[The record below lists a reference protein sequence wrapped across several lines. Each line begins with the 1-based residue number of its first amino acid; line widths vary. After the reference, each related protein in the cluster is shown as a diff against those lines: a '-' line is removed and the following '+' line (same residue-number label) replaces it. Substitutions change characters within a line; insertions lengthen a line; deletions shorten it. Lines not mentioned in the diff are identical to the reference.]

1 MSKATV
7 LWGAVTATCLGVATF
22 AMASESIGDAPKMEL
37 PATAAKAPM
46 PRPYQ
51 VIRPMPRPAQD
62 RAMIRPQPRDNRFAG
77 ILLEF

>member
-1 MSKATV
+1 MSKAPV
-7 LWGAVTATCLGVATF
+7 LWSAAAAACLGLATF
-22 AMASESIGDAPKMEL
+22 AIAGENTGTTLKMEL

-46 PRPYQ
+46 PRPTQ
-51 VIRPMPRPAQD
+51 MIRPMPRPAQD